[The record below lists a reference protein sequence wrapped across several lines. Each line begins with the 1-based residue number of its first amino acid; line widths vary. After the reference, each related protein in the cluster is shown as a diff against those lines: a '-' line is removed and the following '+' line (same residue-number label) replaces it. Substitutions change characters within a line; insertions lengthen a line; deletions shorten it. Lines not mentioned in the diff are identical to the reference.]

1 MLQLCTED
9 GATLWHANQADNID
23 DDQLRELAYHWNEV
37 KQAKLSK
44 ITSLDAAHLAALL
57 LHEAPARRPTTWDQ
71 VLQHPFLAVESGA
84 VSRKRIVM
92 SCPEMGTL
100 DQDGGVARVAA
111 GHTAAAVYGQHV
123 MTKVV
128 QLQKIG
134 FVKLGFDRAGTSTA
148 RKKDARLFKRAGAL
162 REAGRHEESVS
173 LLKST
178 DWWYGYQTSVKQT
191 VKLESQGFP
200 GELEIICIKGGFVT
214 QLEAAEM
221 ENIMAE
227 ATADCLKSE
236 IAVKYR
242 ITEVSFYDFLS
253 GYEPVLGS
261 DGPPGATTHRQA
273 QRPKAQIVPD
283 QCDDSVATDSVMAVD
298 PHGAYESDL
307 RRQLA
312 EAAAQLAATAAAK
325 DEELAAA
332 VAAKDEELA
341 AKDEELAAAVAAAV
355 AAAAAAKDEELEEL
369 RSQLERLEGVPP
381 QRVTRDPE

>member
-1 MLQLCTED
+1 
-9 GATLWHANQADNID
+9 
-23 DDQLRELAYHWNEV
+23 
-37 KQAKLSK
+37 
-44 ITSLDAAHLAALL
+44 
-57 LHEAPARRPTTWDQ
+57 
-71 VLQHPFLAVESGA
+71 
-84 VSRKRIVM
+84 M

-148 RKKDARLFKRAGAL
+148 RKKDEHLFEQAGAL

-221 ENIMAE
+221 ENIMTE

-236 IAVKYR
+236 IDVKYR

-253 GYEPVLGS
+253 EYEPVLGS

-341 AKDEELAAAVAAAV
+341 AKDEELAAKDEELAAAVAAAV
-355 AAAAAAKDEELEEL
+355 AAKDEELAAKDEELAAAVAAKDEELEEL

-381 QRVTRDPE
+381 QRVRRDPE